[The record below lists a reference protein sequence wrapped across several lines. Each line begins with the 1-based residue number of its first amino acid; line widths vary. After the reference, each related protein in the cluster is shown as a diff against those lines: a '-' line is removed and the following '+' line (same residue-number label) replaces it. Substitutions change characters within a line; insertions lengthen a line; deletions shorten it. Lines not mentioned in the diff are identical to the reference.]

1 MKTEELHDQFNAGE
15 HAKALKENPLF
26 AGLLLQEKARLFQE
40 FSRSKWWQRRL
51 RQAVWEQIQAVNAL
65 ESKLQSLLFHGEM
78 AKEEIKRRAKLD
90 KSKSYPQTY

>member
-1 MKTEELHDQFNAGE
+1 MNQEILDAAKAGE

-26 AGLLLQEKARLFQE
+26 AGLLVGEKARLFQE

-78 AKEEIKRRAKLD
+78 AKEEIKKRQALD
-90 KSKSYPQTY
+90 KRKSY